1 MSNILKNIMEWQHWS
16 LVIIICLIISAIGQ
30 FATSKQDGNIKEDI
44 KKDTDSLV
52 NSAKE
57 TIKNLDTISKN
68 AKIAQN
74 AAMSAYGQLDDTY
87 KITLLN
93 LKKADKNNKAIIEN
107 LENTLKAKED
117 ILKSQSEMISKLS
130 GGDSY
135 PYITFF
141 NNKLQLNLHGDYGI
155 PDLRIEIVFLKNYL
169 KINHQACD
177 KYINDGE
184 YNDDIIKFYDQTFK
198 KLYVNKRYQ
207 GITIPNEILESIVN
221 DLYAGF
227 DIKFNS
233 GYKSWTQCIRLHKY
247 GVNINKIEQFNIL
260 YESKEKKAIYPEDL
274 VKILKLE
281 ASPNYKDF
289 SNDFKKSSGLDKYL
303 DYLVI
308 LYPFIDK
315 KEFKEK
321 EVDQSLSPLYNNQFR
336 LRD

>member
-1 MSNILKNIMEWQHWS
+1 MSISIKS
-16 LVIIICLIISAIGQ
+16 LIDWPYWPVVIIICLIVSAFGQ
-30 FATSKQDGNIKEDI
+30 LATSKQDETIKESI
-44 KKDTDSLV
+44 KDDTENLV
-52 NSAKE
+52 NSAKK

-93 LKKADKNNKAIIEN
+93 LKKADENNKAIIEN
-107 LENTLKAKED
+107 LENTLKTKED
-117 ILKSQSEMISKLS
+117 ILKSQSEMISKLT

-141 NNKLQLNLHGDYGI
+141 NNKLQLNLNGDYGI

-169 KINHQACD
+169 KINHQAYD
-177 KYINDGE
+177 KYINDVE

-221 DLYAGF
+221 DQYAGF

-260 YESKEKKAIYPEDL
+260 YESKEKKL
-274 VKILKLE
+274 
-281 ASPNYKDF
+281 
-289 SNDFKKSSGLDKYL
+289 
-303 DYLVI
+303 
-308 LYPFIDK
+308 FIQK
-315 KEFKEK
+315 T
-321 EVDQSLSPLYNNQFR
+321 
-336 LRD
+336 